1 MRAVGGLDGG
11 PGLGIGFDDMRGHA
25 VEGKEVQVGRAM
37 AILSTETGA
46 DATRCSRTRTRSA
59 APPSPSIDSM
69 LSS

>member
-25 VEGKEVQVGRAM
+25 VEGKEPQVGRTM

-46 DATRCSRTRTRSA
+46 DATRCSRTRSRGA
-59 APPSPSIDSM
+59 VLPSHPIDSI